1 VAKRVWH
8 ETRAVSST
16 LYKGGIVTL
25 RMLRLLLVLGLA
37 EATAGCFGLLGG
49 GGPES
54 SATLVVRN
62 DVDPP
67 TAYTIELRRSG
78 GDTETL
84 GPVAAG
90 EERSLSFSSD
100 KLQGT
105 YQLIARQSSGA
116 AVTSREFTLFADARG
131 EWQVRSNVLT
141 VAQPR

>member
-1 VAKRVWH
+1 MPR
-8 ETRAVSST
+8 
-16 LYKGGIVTL
+16 I
-25 RMLRLLLVLGLA
+25 MRLLLVLGFAGLS
-37 EATAGCFGLLGG
+37 AGCFGFLGG

-62 DVDPP
+62 DMDPP
-67 TAYTIELRRSG
+67 TAYTIELRRVG

-84 GPVAAG
+84 GQVAAG
-90 EERSLSFSSD
+90 QERSMTFSSED
-100 KLQGT
+100 LQGT

-116 AVTSREFTLFADARG
+116 AVTSREFTLFADARV